1 MNFCNKIIASK
12 SQYAEIADHKC
23 HCIKGHTGKCNEF
36 PFLEHLKATA
46 PSVCKQNQTRC
57 YYDHW
62 CSLEK

>member
-46 PSVCKQNQTRC
+46 PSVANKI
-57 YYDHW
+57 
-62 CSLEK
+62 K